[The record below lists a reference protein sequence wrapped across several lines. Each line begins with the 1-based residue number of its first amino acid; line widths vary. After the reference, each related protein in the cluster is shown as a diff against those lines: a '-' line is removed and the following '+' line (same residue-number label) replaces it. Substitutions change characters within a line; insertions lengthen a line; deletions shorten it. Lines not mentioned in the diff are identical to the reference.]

1 MKLFQLILKIL
12 IFLNAFL
19 DKLNLSHPTSI
30 YWV

>member
-1 MKLFQLILKIL
+1 MKLFQFILKIL
-12 IFLNAFL
+12 IFLNTFL